1 MATNIKQSETK
12 TIMRSQIH
20 LNALNPKRHVEEAIK
35 TQARNIKK
43 VGILGGIVVN
53 QNTNNILDGHRR
65 VLALD
70 QLNKYDGTPETD
82 YELKVEVCNLS
93 EKEEKE
99 QMTYMAVGNTAA
111 DLDLIAKYIG
121 DIDTKDIGL
130 TEAQIKALEQFSITE
145 EDIFND
151 DSKSGVAGDESSNA
165 VEDFFNFLP
174 SATVQAK
181 GAENLTPEEKKA
193 KVLEGKA
200 LNKENIERY
209 DESALAQITLSFDNM
224 ENKVAFC
231 EILGISSDEQ
241 ITKGEAV
248 LELLG

>member
-1 MATNIKQSETK
+1 MAQPIKESETK
-12 TIMRSQIH
+12 TVMRSQIH

-43 VGILGGIVVN
+43 VGILGGIVYN
-53 QNTNNILDGHRR
+53 EKTQNLLDGHRR
-65 VLALD
+65 LLALD
-70 QLNKYDGTPETD
+70 QLHKYDGSEATD
-82 YELKVEVCNLS
+82 YPVKVEVCALS

-121 DIDTKDIGL
+121 DIDTKDLGL
-130 TEAQIKALEQFSITE
+130 TEAQIKALEQFNISE

-151 DSKSGVAGDESSNA
+151 ESKSGTAGDTS
-165 VEDFFNFLP
+165 VVDDFFEFLP

-181 GAENLTPEEKKA
+181 GTENLTPEEKKA

-200 LNKENIERY
+200 LNRENAERY
-209 DESALAQITLSFDNM
+209 DDNATAQITLSFDNM
-224 ENKVAFC
+224 ENKMAFC
-231 EILGISSDEQ
+231 ELLQISPDTT
-241 ITKGEAV
+241 IAKGEDV
-248 LELLG
+248 LSMIS